1 MNKCIFCNENNFDII
16 YSNELF
22 YVIRDKYPVTEKHTL
37 IIFKDHK
44 KNYFD
49 LKDKEIIQLNNIIK
63 FQREDLLRKDKNIS
77 GFNVGV
83 NIGENAGQTVMHLH
97 VHVDVHATRRARR
110 VRAPPG
116 LLCNCSCR
124 FVSVNL

>member
-97 VHVDVHATRRARR
+97 VHLIPRRKGDVQDPRGG
-110 VRAPPG
+110 VRGVIPKKQKY
-116 LLCNCSCR
+116 
-124 FVSVNL
+124 